1 VAQSRPKWMGTLAGA
16 RRPAMVAGS
25 GILLALALTVAACE
39 VGGQST
45 ASNPN
50 MLALTQVPWC
60 DVPAISF
67 QDNGKLSHPI
77 ISDWNV
83 VKGQLGFTPYLPSQL
98 PKDSCLALAGGS
110 IHDPIFGGRLRVTY
124 NLPTVGPLSFSEA
137 PKHAGQAG
145 NLSDKVQCSQAAP
158 TSSATPTA
166 SAGGTPTPGAT
177 PAPALAVCLGAIA
190 NTNVSIASAQPTGDL
205 ERLFI
210 SLQPNVDWVPQ
221 VASQTQATPT
231 ATATSAP

>member
-16 RRPAMVAGS
+16 RRLAMVAGS
-25 GILLALALTVAACE
+25 GMLLALALTVAACD
-39 VGGQST
+39 VGGPSA

-50 MLALTQVPWC
+50 MLTLTQVPWC
-60 DVPAISF
+60 DVPSITF

-77 ISDWNV
+77 ITDWNA

-98 PKDSCLALAGGS
+98 PKSSCLALAGGS

-158 TSSATPTA
+158 TSSATPT
-166 SAGGTPTPGAT
+166 PGAT

-190 NTNVSIASAQPTGDL
+190 NTNVSVASAQPTGDL
-205 ERLFI
+205 ERLFN

-221 VASQTQATPT
+221 VASQSQATPT